1 MQRVLIVDDEQIVA
15 DTLTMVF
22 EKSGFHAKAAY
33 STNDALDQAREFVP
47 DLLLC
52 DISMPGKDGLFLVNE
67 INRELPDCR
76 ILVLTGFYSNHS
88 AVHETAT
95 RLSRRV
101 PILTKPV
108 HPEDLLRE
116 ASAALAHA

>member
-1 MQRVLIVDDEQIVA
+1 MQRVLIVDDEHIVA

-22 EKSGFHAKAAY
+22 QKSGFDAKAAY
-33 STNDALDQAREFVP
+33 STNHALDQAREFLP

-67 INRELPDCR
+67 INRELPGCR
-76 ILVLTGFYSNHS
+76 ILVLTGFYSNHP

-101 PILTKPV
+101 SILTKPV

-116 ASAALAHA
+116 ASAVLAHA

>member
-1 MQRVLIVDDEQIVA
+1 M
-15 DTLTMVF
+15 
-22 EKSGFHAKAAY
+22 
-33 STNDALDQAREFVP
+33 DQAREFQP

-76 ILVLTGFYSNHS
+76 ILVLTGFYSNHK
-88 AVHETAT
+88 AVRETAT

-101 PILTKPV
+101 GILTKPCPARGPPPRGLRRPRPRLIRLPPLPAAATV
-108 HPEDLLRE
+108 PE
-116 ASAALAHA
+116 